1 MPVRLP
7 VGCLVGEAVRR
18 GELRRGEDI
27 DLILLMDWISIVALS
42 FFNNVRDAR
51 EKMKIAGIFR
61 PSINYLLSCGLVSS
75 RFQPGPERTPW
86 LFCLFVVPGPKLI

>member
-27 DLILLMDWISIVALS
+27 DLISLMDWISIVALS
-42 FFNNVRDAR
+42 CFNNV
-51 EKMKIAGIFR
+51 K
-61 PSINYLLSCGLVSS
+61 
-75 RFQPGPERTPW
+75 
-86 LFCLFVVPGPKLI
+86 KLPIEDEDCWNI